1 LIHWKALGH
10 RNCDCAVLIIAAIVG
25 LIFLIAW
32 LTHGMGRCAA
42 DHCCAALVIV
52 AIVAGI
58 IYNEIVW

>member
-1 LIHWKALGH
+1 LIDWKALGIAIGA
-10 RNCDCAVLIIAAIVG
+10 AVLIVAGVVG

-32 LTHGMGRCAA
+32 LTLVWGAVPLFVAA
-42 DHCCAALVIV
+42 GLVIV